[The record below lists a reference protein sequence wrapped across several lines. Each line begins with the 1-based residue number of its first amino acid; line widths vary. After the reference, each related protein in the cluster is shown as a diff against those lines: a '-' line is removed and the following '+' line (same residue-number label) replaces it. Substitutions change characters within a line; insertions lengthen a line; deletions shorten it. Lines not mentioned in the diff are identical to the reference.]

1 MIAFAALILAK
12 APLAQAPLSQATPA
26 TTPEKPVLDRYY
38 QCLVDRVL
46 DLEQSRERADLVA
59 RAVVH
64 RCRPLFVDAARMLRT
79 EKADAAHDSGLD
91 PADAAGFED
100 RFRAYS
106 IDYALALVVGKR
118 ARDYD

>member
-1 MIAFAALILAK
+1 MIAFAALILAQ
-12 APLAQAPLSQATPA
+12 APLAQAIPA
-26 TTPEKPVLDRYY
+26 TAPEKPVLDRYY

-64 RCRPLFVDAARMLRT
+64 RCRPLFVEAARTLRT
-79 EKADAAHDSGLD
+79 EKADAAQESGLD